1 MPEPLM
7 PGEWYT
13 RRQVRERHGGA
24 LQGGIVPSR
33 EGRNVLL
40 YSDESVADEF
50 GYEDGWVEDD
60 RGDRLFQYTGTG
72 QVGDQGVR
80 GLNGSVLYHRE
91 RGFDILRVF
100 VAHDPARGEQR
111 FRYLGEFELD
121 AQQPY
126 IITERKDRS
135 GDRRNAVVFRLR
147 PTGTVSANPIDY
159 VKPAIQTEIVRWRP
173 GGHGH
178 GAVPRAAAEDRAE
191 RIAPERRTDGP
202 SQRKPVDPV
211 EVQRTE
217 SELSYRYQAYL
228 QSLGHEV
235 SRFLIRVQ
243 GSRQPLYTDLYDET
257 EGALYEAKASASR
270 ESIRM
275 AIGQLLDYRR
285 HVVQELAREGQELR
299 CLVVLLPEEPIKD
312 LRGLIQSVKLEF
324 VYEEPDGSFN
334 GSFALLG
341 GGSAPVPK

>member
-1 MPEPLM
+1 MPQPLIL
-7 PGEWYT
+7 GEWYT

-50 GYEDGWVEDD
+50 GYEDGWVADD
-60 RGDRLFQYTGTG
+60 RGDELFQYTGTG
-72 QVGDQGVR
+72 QVGNQGVR
-80 GLNGSVLYHRE
+80 GLNGSVLHHRE

-100 VAHDPARGEQR
+100 VAHEPARGEQR

-121 AQQPY
+121 SQLPY
-126 IITERKDRS
+126 IVAQRS
-135 GDRRNAVVFRLR
+135 DLNGNRRDAVVFRLR
-147 PTGTVSANPIDY
+147 PTRAVSANPIDY
-159 VKPAIQTEIVRWRP
+159 VEPAIRTEIVRWRP
-173 GGHGH
+173 GIQGHS
-178 GAVPRAAAEDRAE
+178 AAPRAATEDSAE
-191 RIAPERRTDGP
+191 RIAPERRTGGP
-202 SQRKPVDPV
+202 SQRESIAPA
-211 EVQRTE
+211 EVQRIE

-235 SRFLIRVQ
+235 SRFLIRIQ
-243 GSRQPLYTDLYDET
+243 GSRSPLYTDLYDET

-285 HVVQELAREGQELR
+285 HVVKELEREGQELR
-299 CLVVLLPEEPIKD
+299 RLVVLLPEEPVKD
-312 LRGLIQSVKLEF
+312 LRGLIESVELEF
-324 VYEEPDGSFN
+324 VFEEPDGNFK
-334 GSFALLG
+334 GSFHLPRS
-341 GGSAPVPK
+341 SAASVQQ